1 MRQESPTH
9 FNSSTQEE
17 DKENK
22 NVESQAQLEKKEI

>member
-17 DKENK
+17 DNEDN
-22 NVESQAQLEKKEI
+22 NVELQLYIL